1 MESWSETGR
10 GRRNNGLTIVHCPCV
25 YNLHI
30 YERFSSFA
38 ECGPKNLAYF
48 CLTIGSK
55 GVPSTFHCIPVA
67 WCLPQAGLR
76 KIRFLTWERQQVATR
91 DESILPLNCPRCH
104 RSVEATA
111 TRFQLS
117 SIVPFNPVSSTVLDQ
132 ATFEQRSPAP
142 QCSLC
147 SLHGS
152 SKKKA
157 TKQRKSCHFGPYLHC
172 WKTSHTPKHL
182 QTREHSTFGNVGI

>member
-10 GRRNNGLTIVHCPCV
+10 GRRNNGLTIVHAV
-25 YNLHI
+25 YTI
-30 YERFSSFA
+30 YIQYLRTLFLCRVWPQKTWRS
-38 ECGPKNLAYF
+38 
-48 CLTIGSK
+48 
-55 GVPSTFHCIPVA
+55 PSTFHCIPVA

-91 DESILPLNCPRCH
+91 DESILPLNYPRCH

-132 ATFEQRSPAP
+132 ATFEQKRSPAP

-182 QTREHSTFGNVGI
+182 QTREHSTFNNVGI